1 MRNSPGVCGRVLG
14 NVANEPYRPQVPH
27 EPATRGPRATSTTHH
42 SWPDD
47 EEEQRQQHSD
57 GHAADV
63 DAVLPVAPQVA
74 AADCVGKK
82 DEAKTRRRTERPNDG
97 AISRSLAGP
106 PCPKGSAISDAARAP
121 SASGSNSILGALY
134 PSSSSAAHRAVE
146 LFGADRSSGARCAT
160 TRRCCVRDVGAWR
173 AETVASR
180 AKHNEDC
187 IVLNKWH
194 YETRLGCAADAVL
207 ACLRV
212 RAC

>member
-1 MRNSPGVCGRVLG
+1 MRDSKRSKRAL
-14 NVANEPYRPQVPH
+14 
-27 EPATRGPRATSTTHH
+27 PATGPPRGRHTRAAGQLHTHL

-47 EEEQRQQHSD
+47 EEEHRQQHSD
-57 GHAADV
+57 GDAADV

-121 SASGSNSILGALY
+121 SASGSNSILGASY
-134 PSSSSAAHRAVE
+134 PSSSAAHRAV
-146 LFGADRSSGARCAT
+146 LVGASTSTIGARAT
-160 TRRCCVRDVGAWR
+160 PRRMPARDVGAWR
-173 AETVASR
+173 AAAVVTSR

-187 IVLNKWH
+187 IVSADWH
-194 YETRLGCAADAVL
+194 HE
-207 ACLRV
+207 
-212 RAC
+212 

>member
-1 MRNSPGVCGRVLG
+1 M
-14 NVANEPYRPQVPH
+14 
-27 EPATRGPRATSTTHH
+27 ATRSESTLSKRSKQPYQPRFPARGRHTQTY

-121 SASGSNSILGALY
+121 SASGSNSILGASY
-134 PSSSSAAHRAVE
+134 PSSSAAHRAV
-146 LFGADRSSGARCAT
+146 LVGASTSTIGARAT
-160 TRRCCVRDVGAWR
+160 TPRRIGDVGAWR
-173 AETVASR
+173 AQAVASR
-180 AKHNEDC
+180 AKLILAVVDC
-187 IVLNKWH
+187 IINQKFDS
-194 YETRLGCAADAVL
+194 ETVPDVSKMTRGYAVAA
-207 ACLRV
+207 
-212 RAC
+212 